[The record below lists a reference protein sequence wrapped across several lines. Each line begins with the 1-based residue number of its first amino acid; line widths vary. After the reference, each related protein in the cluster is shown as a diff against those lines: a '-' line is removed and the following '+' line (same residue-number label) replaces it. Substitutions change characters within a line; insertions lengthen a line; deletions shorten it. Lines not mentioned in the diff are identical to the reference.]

1 MLYKCLRTYQGRMSA
16 RIRCESGNV
25 LQMVQDMTFLLT
37 EIQSDI
43 CPIEYIFPIQE
54 AANNIF
60 L

>member
-43 CPIEYIFPIQE
+43 CPIEYI
-54 AANNIF
+54 
-60 L
+60 